1 MRLLLAICAV
11 FLALA
16 NVSAAARKSGAAPAS
31 PKSPVDEEQTNRYL
45 GSIRHNPSLLRA
57 FIRAMPKGGD
67 LHNHLFGAIYA
78 ESFIGWAAKDGLC
91 VDRKTLTLLQP
102 SCDDAEKPAAS
113 KALDD
118 FVLYREMVDA
128 FSMRDWQPGHDSAH
142 DHFFD
147 SFFKFDAITHTHI
160 GDMLAE
166 AVSTAAADNLIYLEL
181 MHTADNGEA
190 RELGARIGWDDDF
203 EQLRSKMM
211 AEGMNDLVAHTRRTL
226 DDDEARM
233 REDLHCAAAD
243 PDPGC
248 RVTLRYL
255 YQVLRGFPPEQ
266 VFAQILLG
274 FELAQAD
281 PRFVG
286 LNLVMPEDW
295 YIPMRDFHLHMR
307 MIDYLHK
314 QYPKVHITLHAGELA
329 QGMVP
334 PDGLT
339 FHIRDSIDTGHA
351 ERIGHGVDIMHEHD
365 PIALLRQM
373 SKQNILV
380 EICLTSNDMIL
391 GVRGADHPL
400 PTYMK
405 YGVPVA
411 LATDDEGVS
420 RGDMTEEY
428 LRAVQTY
435 GLSYSDLKRM
445 ARESLEHSFLPGNSL
460 WKTTSSFQRL
470 AACSSDSPG
479 PKPSTTCSHFLTQNQ
494 RAQIEWNEEIQFAR
508 FEQCG
513 EKVGEGC
520 TLARLPAIATGNTGE
535 DATHP

>member
-1 MRLLLAICAV
+1 MGTVHKYAALCAIAVLAA
-11 FLALA
+11 AA
-16 NVSAAARKSGAAPAS
+16 NVRASAQTGNA
-31 PKSPVDEEQTNRYL
+31 EQQTARYL
-45 GSIRHNPSLLRA
+45 DSIRHNPSLLRA
-57 FIRAMPKGGD
+57 FVRAMPKGGD
-67 LHNHLFGAIYA
+67 LHNHLFGAVYA
-78 ESFIGWAAKDGLC
+78 ESFVELAAKDGLC
-91 VDRKTLTLLQP
+91 VDRKTVSLVP
-102 SCDDAEKPAAS
+102 PPCDDAERPAAA
-113 KALDD
+113 KALTD

-128 FSMRDWQPGHDSAH
+128 FSMRDWQPGHESAH

-147 SFFKFDAITHTHI
+147 TFFKFDAVTHAHI
-160 GDMLAE
+160 GDMLAQ
-166 AVSTAAADNLIYLEL
+166 AASIAAADNLIYLEL
-181 MHTADNGEA
+181 MHTADNGES
-190 RELGARIGWDDDF
+190 RELGARVGWEDDF
-203 EQLRSKMM
+203 DQLRSKML
-211 AEGMNDLVAHTRRTL
+211 AEGMTDLVSRTRKTL
-226 DDDEARM
+226 DEDEAHM

-243 PDPGC
+243 ADPGC
-248 RVTLRYL
+248 RVTVRYL
-255 YQVLRGFPPEQ
+255 YQVLRGFPPEE

-307 MIDYLHK
+307 MIDYLHQ
-314 QYPKVHITLHAGELA
+314 QYPKVHITLHAGELS
-329 QGMVP
+329 QGMVT

-365 PIALLRQM
+365 PIALLKQM
-373 SKQNILV
+373 ARQNILV
-380 EICLTSNDMIL
+380 EICLTSNDVIL
-391 GVRGADHPL
+391 GVRGVEHPL

-435 GLSYSDLKRM
+435 GFSYSELKRM
-445 ARESLEHSFLPGNSL
+445 ARQSLEHSFLAGESL
-460 WKTTSSFQRL
+460 WKKGSSFQRVQACASDIPGKPTSKTCGKFL
-470 AACSSDSPG
+470 A
-479 PKPSTTCSHFLTQNQ
+479 QNQ
-494 RAQIEWNEEIQFAR
+494 RAQVQWNEEIQFAK

-513 EKVGEGC
+513 EKAGEGC
-520 TLARLPAIATGNTGE
+520 HLDRLPAVQAGAKE
-535 DATHP
+535 SDAAKP